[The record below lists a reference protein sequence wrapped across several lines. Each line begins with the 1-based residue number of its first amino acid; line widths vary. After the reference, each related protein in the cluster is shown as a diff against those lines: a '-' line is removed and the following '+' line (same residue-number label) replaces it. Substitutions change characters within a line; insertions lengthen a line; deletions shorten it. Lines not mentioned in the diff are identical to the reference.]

1 MDQISV
7 DLSGVTKSFDADEIR
22 LEGARVSAPGLHVAP
37 EDRNVGFV
45 FQSCAL
51 WPHMNLRG
59 NVLFPAETRGA
70 GTAEARG
77 IADRHLRAVDL
88 TAFADRHPAALSGGQ
103 RQRVALRGGGRAGRA
118 DGRTAGQSRPAS
130 ARPDG
135 GRDRPD
141 SQRVRVTTLY
151 IIDDHREAMALADR
165 IAAGSVMAETPSFGI
180 TNFTCAPCSLLR
192 IGRKSTTK
200 P

>member
-77 IADRHLRAVDL
+77 IADRNLRAVDL
-88 TAFADRHPAALSGGQ
+88 TAFADRHPAVLSGGQ
-103 RQRVALRGGGRAGRA
+103 RQRVALRGRARAVLMDEPLANLDPHLRGRMEAEI
-118 DGRTAGQSRPAS
+118 
-130 ARPDG
+130 ARIHSESG
-135 GRDRPD
+135 
-141 SQRVRVTTLY
+141 
-151 IIDDHREAMALADR
+151 
-165 IAAGSVMAETPSFGI
+165 
-180 TNFTCAPCSLLR
+180 
-192 IGRKSTTK
+192 
-200 P
+200 